1 MLNPIDMEQNNKSY
15 LMPLIMIGVLF
26 FTFGYITWTNGTLI
40 PFLKIACELKT
51 DTQAFLVTS
60 AFYMSYFFL
69 SIPSSILLGKVGFK
83 NGMVIGLIIV
93 ALGSLVF
100 IPAANS
106 RTFELFLAGLFIQ
119 GAGLSLLQ
127 TAVNPYVSILGPIE
141 SAAQRISLMGVA
153 NKLAGILAPI
163 VLGAVVLKGIGD
175 LESKLEITTDAT
187 EKAAILNELA
197 QRIHTPYIS
206 LAIVLCLVAVL
217 FWFSKLP
224 EIKEEEE
231 VKGGKSEKDSVFA
244 FPNLVLGVLAL
255 ILYVGAEVI
264 AGDGI
269 AQYGKNIGISLD
281 EAKNFPAYTLATMLL
296 GYFIGIFAI
305 PKYLKQEKALMYS
318 AILGLIL
325 TVAAI
330 FTSGYTSIYFIAF
343 MGLANA
349 LMWPAIFPLAI
360 KGLGKFTKIGSAL
373 LIMGIG
379 PGGGIIP
386 LAYAEIGGEANP
398 QRGFWIMAVCYIFI
412 LYFAVS
418 GHKKKSW

>member
-1 MLNPIDMEQNNKSY
+1 MEQNNKSY

>member
-1 MLNPIDMEQNNKSY
+1 
-15 LMPLIMIGVLF
+15 MPLVMIGVLF

-51 DTQAFLVTS
+51 DTQAFLVTT

-69 SIPSSILLGKVGFK
+69 SIPSSYILSKVGFK
-83 NGMVIGLIIV
+83 NGMVIGLVIV
-93 ALGSLVF
+93 AIGSLVF

-106 RTFELFLAGLFIQ
+106 RKFELFLAGLFLQ
-119 GAGLSLLQ
+119 GTGLALLQ

-141 SAAQRISLMGVA
+141 SAAKRISIMGMA

-163 VLGAVVLKGIGD
+163 ILGAIVLKGIGGLEDKLKATQNVAEKEALLND
-175 LESKLEITTDAT
+175 LV
-187 EKAAILNELA
+187 
-197 QRIHTPYIS
+197 QRINTPYIA
-206 LAIVLCLVAVL
+206 LAVVLALVAVL

-224 EIKEEEE
+224 EVKEEEE
-231 VKGGKSEKDSVFA
+231 IEGAQKRDSVFA
-244 FPNLVLGVLAL
+244 FPNLVFGVLA
-255 ILYVGAEVI
+255 IVFYVGAEVI

-269 AQYGKNIGISLD
+269 GQYGKNIGISLD
-281 EAKNFPAYTLATMLL
+281 EAKNFTSYTLGAMLV
-296 GYFIGIFAI
+296 GYLIGIVAI
-305 PKYLKQEKALMYS
+305 PKYIKQENALKYS
-318 AILGLIL
+318 AILGIIL

-330 FTSGYTSIYFIAF
+330 FTSGYVSVFCIAF
-343 MGLANA
+343 MGLSNA
-349 LMWPAIFPLAI
+349 LMWPSIFPLAI

-386 LAYAEIGGEANP
+386 LAYTAIGGESNP
-398 QRGFWIMAVCYIFI
+398 QRGFWIMAICYIFI
-412 LYFAVS
+412 LYYAMA

>member
-1 MLNPIDMEQNNKSY
+1 MEQNNKSY

-163 VLGAVVLKGIGD
+163 ILGAIVLKGIGD
-175 LESKLEITTDAT
+175 LESKLEVTTDAT

-231 VKGGKSEKDSVFA
+231 VKDGKSEKGSVFA

>member
-1 MLNPIDMEQNNKSY
+1 MEQNNKSY
-15 LMPLIMIGVLF
+15 LMPLVMIGVLF

-51 DTQAFLVTS
+51 DTQAFLVTT

-69 SIPSSILLGKVGFK
+69 SIPSSYILSKVGFK
-83 NGMVIGLIIV
+83 NGMVIGLVIV
-93 ALGSLVF
+93 AIGSLVF

-106 RTFELFLAGLFIQ
+106 RKFELFLAGLFLQ
-119 GAGLSLLQ
+119 GTGLALLQ

-141 SAAQRISLMGVA
+141 SAAKRISIMGMA

-163 VLGAVVLKGIGD
+163 ILGAIVLKGIGGLEDKLKATQNVAEKEALLND
-175 LESKLEITTDAT
+175 LV
-187 EKAAILNELA
+187 
-197 QRIHTPYIS
+197 QRINTPYIA
-206 LAIVLCLVAVL
+206 LAVVLALVAVL

-224 EIKEEEE
+224 EVKEEEE
-231 VKGGKSEKDSVFA
+231 IEGAQKRDSVFA
-244 FPNLVLGVLAL
+244 FPNLVFGVLA
-255 ILYVGAEVI
+255 IVFYVGAEVI

-269 AQYGKNIGISLD
+269 GQYGKNIGISLD
-281 EAKNFPAYTLATMLL
+281 EAKNFTSYTLGAMLV
-296 GYFIGIFAI
+296 GYLIGIVAI
-305 PKYLKQEKALMYS
+305 PKYIKQENALKYS
-318 AILGLIL
+318 AILGIIL

-330 FTSGYTSIYFIAF
+330 FTSGYVSVFCIAF
-343 MGLANA
+343 MGLSNA
-349 LMWPAIFPLAI
+349 LMWPSIFPLAI

-386 LAYAEIGGEANP
+386 LAYTAIGGESNP
-398 QRGFWIMAVCYIFI
+398 QRGFWIMAICYIFI
-412 LYFAVS
+412 LYYAMA

>member
-1 MLNPIDMEQNNKSY
+1 MEQNNKSY
-15 LMPLIMIGVLF
+15 LMPLVMIGVLF

-51 DTQAFLVTS
+51 DTQAFLVTT

-69 SIPSSILLGKVGFK
+69 SIPSSIILNKVGFK

-93 ALGSLVF
+93 AVGSLVF

-106 RTFELFLAGLFIQ
+106 RKFELFLAGLFLQ
-119 GAGLSLLQ
+119 GTGLALLQ

-141 SAAQRISLMGVA
+141 SAAKRISIMGMA

-163 VLGAVVLKGIGD
+163 ILGAIVLKGIGD
-175 LESKLEITTDAT
+175 IEHKLEVTKSAT
-187 EKAAILNELA
+187 EKEALLNELV
-197 QRIHTPYIS
+197 QRINTPY
-206 LAIVLCLVAVL
+206 LALAVVLVLVAVL

-224 EIKEEEE
+224 EVKEEEE
-231 VKGGKSEKDSVFA
+231 QTAGAQKKDSVFA
-244 FPNLVLGVLAL
+244 FPNLILGVMA
-255 ILYVGAEVI
+255 IIFYVGAEVI

-269 AQYGKNIGISLD
+269 GQYGKNIGISLD
-281 EAKNFPAYTLATMLL
+281 EAKNFTSYTLGAMLV
-296 GYFIGIFAI
+296 GYLIGIVAI
-305 PKYLKQEKALMYS
+305 PKYIKQENALKYS
-318 AILGLIL
+318 AILGIGL

-330 FTSGYTSIYFIAF
+330 FTEGYVSVFCIAL
-343 MGLANA
+343 MGLSNA
-349 LMWPAIFPLAI
+349 LMWPSIFPLAI

-386 LAYAEIGGEANP
+386 LAYTAIGGEANP

-412 LYFAVS
+412 LYYAIA

>member
-1 MLNPIDMEQNNKSY
+1 MEQNNKSY

-106 RTFELFLAGLFIQ
+106 RTFELFLTGLFIQ

-163 VLGAVVLKGIGD
+163 ILGAIVLKGIGD
-175 LESKLEITTDAT
+175 LESKLEVTTDAA
-187 EKAAILNELA
+187 EKATILNELA

-231 VKGGKSEKDSVFA
+231 VKGGKSEKGSVFA

-281 EAKNFPAYTLATMLL
+281 EAKNFPAYTLGTMLL

-318 AILGLIL
+318 AILGIIL
-325 TVAAI
+325 TIAAI

-386 LAYAEIGGEANP
+386 LAYAEIGGETNP

-412 LYFAVS
+412 LYFAVA

>member
-1 MLNPIDMEQNNKSY
+1 
-15 LMPLIMIGVLF
+15 MPLIMIGVLF

-69 SIPSSILLGKVGFK
+69 SIPSSFILGKVGFK
-83 NGMVIGLIIV
+83 NGMVIGLIVV
-93 ALGSLVF
+93 AIGSLIF

-106 RTFELFLAGLFIQ
+106 RTFELFLTGLFVQ
-119 GAGLSLLQ
+119 GMGLSLLQ

-163 VLGAVVLKGIGD
+163 ILGVIVLKGIGD
-175 LESKLEITTDAT
+175 LETKLKTAQSD
-187 EKAAILNELA
+187 EKEVLLNELA
-197 QRIHTPYIS
+197 QRINTPYIA
-206 LAIVLCLVAVL
+206 LAIFLVLVAIL

-224 EIKEEEE
+224 EVKEEGED
-231 VKGGKSEKDSVFA
+231 VKENKNQKDSVFG
-244 FPNLVLGVLAL
+244 FPNLVLGVLA
-255 ILYVGAEVI
+255 IIFYVGAEVI

-269 AQYGKNIGISLD
+269 GQYGKNIGISLD
-281 EAKNFPAYTLATMLL
+281 EAKNFTAYTLGAMLV
-296 GYFIGIFAI
+296 GYFVGIIAI
-305 PKYLKQEKALMYS
+305 PKYIKQENALKYS
-318 AILGLIL
+318 AILGLL
-325 TVAAI
+325 FTVAAI
-330 FTSGYTSIYFIAF
+330 FTSGYTSVYFIAL
-343 MGLANA
+343 MGLSNA
-349 LMWPAIFPLAI
+349 LMWPSIFPLAI

-373 LIMGIG
+373 LVMGIG

-398 QRGFWIMAVCYIFI
+398 QRGFWIMAICYIYI
-412 LYFAVS
+412 LYYAIS